1 MKKILILLIF
11 NCILILNQPNS
22 DTCLNTEQPSPVNI
36 DNSIVHEISIPPLK
50 IIRSYYPSFGDI
62 KLDIKDMSLNPNG
75 WENARLYIN
84 NYNKTLIYIPK
95 KIYVRIFSDHS
106 FEILKYDIEL
116 QICHILNVDESENK
130 NAPKKL
136 CLSIFFDS
144 GRNKKSK
151 IFEQFYKE
159 QEYEDDLTKKYELKN
174 IENIDLNLYINFNEP
189 YYFYYGSGTF
199 LEYESSSSKSESY
212 ESSSNSES
220 SESNESSDS
229 SELSESSEINDK
241 FNCNEKIY
249 WILMKKV
256 NYMSEKEFNN
266 LRLALYNKKIPSS
279 RKVVDRKQT
288 IYYFE
293 NKKEKND

>member
-22 DTCLNTEQPSPVNI
+22 ETCQNTEQPSPVNLN
-36 DNSIVHEISIPPLK
+36 NSIVHEISIPPLK

-62 KLDIKDMSLNPNG
+62 KLDTNDMSLNPNG

-106 FEILKYDIEL
+106 FENLKYDIEL
-116 QICHILNVDESENK
+116 QICHILNEDESENK

-159 QEYEDDLTKKYELKN
+159 QEYEDDLTKKYVLKN

-229 SELSESSEINDK
+229 SELSESSEINEK

-279 RKVVDRKQT
+279 GKVVDRKQT

>member
-1 MKKILILLIF
+1 MKKIQILIILLF
-11 NCILILNQPNS
+11 NCIFILNQTEFE
-22 DTCLNTEQPSPVNI
+22 TCKNTEQKSPVNI
-36 DNSIVHEISIPPLK
+36 DNSNIYEISIPPLK

-62 KLDIKDMSLNPNG
+62 KLDTDDMSLNPKG
-75 WENARLYIN
+75 WEKARLYIN
-84 NYNKTLIYIPK
+84 YYNKTTLIYIPK

-106 FEILKYDIEL
+106 FENLKYDIEL
-116 QICHILNVDESENK
+116 QICHILNKEENVK
-130 NAPKKL
+130 INVSKKL

-144 GRNKKSK
+144 GRNKNSK

-159 QEYEDDLTKKYELKN
+159 LEYEDDLTKKYELKN

-199 LEYESSSSKSESY
+199 LKDESSESY
-212 ESSSNSES
+212 ESSVSY
-220 SESNESSDS
+220 ESSDS
-229 SELSESSEINDK
+229 SESSELNDE
-241 FNCNEKIY
+241 FNCDEKIY

-266 LRLALYNKKIPSS
+266 LRLAIYKKTGKTISTSRNNINKDGTI
-279 RKVVDRKQT
+279 

-293 NKKEKND
+293 NKEEKND

>member
-11 NCILILNQPNS
+11 NCILILNQSNY
-22 DTCLNTEQPSPVNI
+22 DTCQNTDQPSPVNLN
-36 DNSIVHEISIPPLK
+36 NSIVHEISIPPLK
-50 IIRSYYPSFGDI
+50 IIRSYYPSFGNI
-62 KLDIKDMSLNPNG
+62 KLNLTDMSLEPDK
-75 WENARLYIN
+75 WENAKLYIDY
-84 NYNKTLIYIPK
+84 YNKTVIYKPY
-95 KIYVRIFSDHS
+95 KIYVRIFSEHS
-106 FEILKYDIEL
+106 FENLKYDIEL
-116 QICHILNVDESENK
+116 QICHILNEDKSVNK

-159 QEYEDDLTKKYELKN
+159 QEYEDDLTKKYVLKN

-229 SELSESSEINDK
+229 SELSESSEINEK

-279 RKVVDRKQT
+279 GKVVDRKQT

>member
-11 NCILILNQPNS
+11 NCILILNQTEFE
-22 DTCLNTEQPSPVNI
+22 TCKNTEQKSPVNI
-36 DNSIVHEISIPPLK
+36 DNSNIYEISIPPLK

-62 KLDIKDMSLNPNG
+62 KLDTNDMSLNPNG

-84 NYNKTLIYIPK
+84 YYNKTLIYIPK

-106 FEILKYDIEL
+106 FENLKYDIEL
-116 QICHILNVDESENK
+116 QICHILNEDKSVNK

-159 QEYEDDLTKKYELKN
+159 QEYEDDLTKKYVLKN

-229 SELSESSEINDK
+229 SELSESSEINEK

-279 RKVVDRKQT
+279 GKVVDRKQT

>member
-22 DTCLNTEQPSPVNI
+22 ETCQNTEQPSPVNLN
-36 DNSIVHEISIPPLK
+36 NSIVHEISIPPLK

-62 KLDIKDMSLNPNG
+62 KLNITDMSLNPNG

-84 NYNKTLIYIPK
+84 YYNKTLIYIPK

-106 FEILKYDIEL
+106 FENLKYDIEL
-116 QICHILNVDESENK
+116 QICHILNEDESENK

-159 QEYEDDLTKKYELKN
+159 QEYEDDLTKKYVLKN

-229 SELSESSEINDK
+229 SELSESSEINEK

-266 LRLALYNKKIPSS
+266 LRLALYNKTIPST
-279 RKVVDRKQT
+279 RKYQKSDKT